1 MEQRGIGV
9 DELAAHNLLIALGV
23 SLSVSNLS
31 TAAKHFKAHREGAE
45 SLQMERAQ
53 ISIRE
58 HLETAFMEN
67 RSLQEGDRA
76 FGYAVAEQETMNWFY
91 ENVPQKTER
100 APISKGRMLRSMM
113 RAKKQENAIIT
124 RRRP

>member
-23 SLSVSNLS
+23 SLSASNLS
-31 TAAKHFKAHREGAE
+31 TAARHFKAHREGAE
-45 SLQMERAQ
+45 SFQMERAQ

-58 HLETAFMEN
+58 RLETAFMEN

-76 FGYAVAEQETMNWFY
+76 FGYAVAEQETINWFY
-91 ENVPQKTER
+91 ENASGNAER
-100 APISKGRMLRSMM
+100 PPVSKGKMLRTMM
-113 RAKKQENAIIT
+113 RAKKQESAIIT